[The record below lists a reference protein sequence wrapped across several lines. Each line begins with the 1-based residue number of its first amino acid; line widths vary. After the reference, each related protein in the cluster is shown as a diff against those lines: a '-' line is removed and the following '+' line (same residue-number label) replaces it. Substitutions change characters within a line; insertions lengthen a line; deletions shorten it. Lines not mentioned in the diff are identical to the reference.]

1 MVTCG
6 GPVTQSRGART
17 RRAEPAGRGRPQGPG
32 AAAGQHNEQVRE
44 LTATF
49 PVEVAVST
57 TNGSFNSANNVK
69 TTNSTH
75 NGFTYADSLREGDIL
90 EVDNHFYNIDFIN
103 DNARW
108 TWVWV
113 YPGSW

>member
-1 MVTCG
+1 M
-6 GPVTQSRGART
+6 TQKLQKAIVYRY
-17 RRAEPAGRGRPQGPG
+17 ENKLNDY
-32 AAAGQHNEQVRE
+32 NEQVRE

-103 DNARW
+103 DNGRFPLLYFKQ
-108 TWVWV
+108 VEKIEC
-113 YPGSW
+113 